1 MAGAYSEFFSSRGND
16 GCGKTKIPFR
26 GGVMDM
32 KRDYYEDI
40 QLFES
45 GVVLFWTVALLLVM
59 FTFPLFAPNYY
70 VYLLNVILVN
80 VILAVG
86 LNILVGSTGQISL
99 GHAGFFAIGAYGTA
113 LLMAKLQIP
122 FVPAILLGAFIAAF
136 FGFILGLPALRL
148 EGPYLAIVS
157 LGFGLT
163 IMHIIGGVDAFG
175 GRNGIKV
182 PPLDIGIPL
191 LGLSFVL
198 KTDLQKYYLI
208 LITTIVMVIGA
219 RNILRT
225 RVGRSFVAIR
235 DSDIAAEVI
244 GVNLTI
250 YKTLAFAVS
259 AFYAGIA
266 GGLFGFVL
274 GFFDPFTFNM
284 ILSIIFLVMVVVGGL
299 GTILGGILGAALITY
314 LQYALLKN
322 IAEAPYVG
330 ALLTALSKR
339 WFTVVGLE
347 NFSSIA
353 IGLIM
358 IGIIIFEPLGMFGI
372 WIRIKKYWRTWPF

>member
-1 MAGAYSEFFSSRGND
+1 
-16 GCGKTKIPFR
+16 
-26 GGVMDM
+26 MDM

-45 GVVLFWTVALLLVM
+45 GVVLFWTVALLLVL
-59 FTFPLFAPNYY
+59 FTIPLYTPNYY
-70 VYLLNVILVN
+70 IYLLNMILVH

-113 LLMAKLQIP
+113 VLMAKLQIP
-122 FVPAILLGAFIAAF
+122 FVFAILMAAFIAAF

-163 IMHIIGGVDAFG
+163 IMHVIGGIDAFG
-175 GRNGIKV
+175 GRMGIKV
-182 PPLDIGIPL
+182 PPLDLGIPRWGIPL
-191 LGLSFVL
+191 VL
-198 KTDLQKYYLI
+198 KTDVQKYYLI
-208 LITTIVMVIGA
+208 LIMTIVMVIGA
-219 RNILRT
+219 RNILKT

-244 GVNLTI
+244 GVNLTV

-274 GFFDPFTFNM
+274 GFFDPFTFNL

-299 GTILGGILGAALITY
+299 GTIVGGILGATLITY

-322 IAEAPYVG
+322 IAEVPYLG
-330 ALLTALSKR
+330 TLLTAISKR
-339 WFTVVGLE
+339 WFTMVGLE

-372 WIRIKKYWRTWPF
+372 WIRVKKYWRTWPF